1 MNAQE
6 LVYDVYSSLEK
17 KQSAHALSLLSEDF
31 VFSGATP
38 VPLNKH
44 QWVGVIE
51 AMIAAMPDWSFG
63 YKLVKATG
71 DEVEGTVEITGTQT
85 GDLALPIPGIP
96 RVPAT
101 GKKVQLPKESVELT
115 VRNGQIT
122 SLKVENLPNGGVPGI
137 LKQLGV
143 ALPQA

>member
-6 LVYDVYSSLEK
+6 LVQDVYSSLEER
-17 KQSAHALSLLSEDF
+17 QSTHALSLLSEDF

-38 VPLNKH
+38 MPLNKH
-44 QWVGVIE
+44 QWVGVID
-51 AMIAAMPDWSFG
+51 ALTAAMPDFSFD
-63 YKLVKATG
+63 YKLVKVNG
-71 DEVEGTVEITGTQT
+71 NDVVGTVELTGTQT
-85 GDLALPIPGIP
+85 AELALPMPGIP
-96 RVPAT
+96 HVPPT
-101 GKKVQLPKESVELT
+101 GKKVHLPKEGVELT

-122 SLKVENLPNGGVPGI
+122 SLKVENLPTGGVPGI

>member
-6 LVYDVYSSLEK
+6 LVQDVYSSLEK
-17 KQSAHALSLLSEDF
+17 KEFQHALTLLSDDF

-38 VPLNKH
+38 VPLNKQ
-44 QWVGVIE
+44 QWISVIE
-51 AMIAAMPDWSFG
+51 GMKAAMPDWSFN
-63 YKLVKATG
+63 YKLVKATSSAI
-71 DEVEGTVEITGTQT
+71 EGTVEITGTQT
-85 GDLALPIPGIP
+85 GELALPIPGIP

-101 GKKVQLPKESVELT
+101 SKKVRLPKEKVELT
-115 VRNGQIT
+115 VRNGQLT

-143 ALPQA
+143 ALTQA